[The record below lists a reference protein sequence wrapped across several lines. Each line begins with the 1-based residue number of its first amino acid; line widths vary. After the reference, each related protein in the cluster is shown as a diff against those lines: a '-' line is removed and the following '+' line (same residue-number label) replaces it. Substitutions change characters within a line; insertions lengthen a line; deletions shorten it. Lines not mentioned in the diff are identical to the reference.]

1 MKDSA
6 LISSENSTKS
16 LPECWNSSTLKHRR
30 KRVRVPQTQM
40 IPLKNSILW
49 RRQMAPMVAFVL
61 LTSGPL
67 FGTMN
72 EGVSLALEAAFPYVK
87 DGFKIREDN
96 WHGETKS
103 GSPLLIKHQLF
114 RGNEY
119 WFWAATS
126 FPNSTVTVGVF
137 DGKGNSVSLES
148 FSKEGKSGVRVLPN
162 KTGTYFIRVTV
173 NSTKHK
179 ELDWGLVYG
188 YR

>member
-1 MKDSA
+1 
-6 LISSENSTKS
+6 
-16 LPECWNSSTLKHRR
+16 
-30 KRVRVPQTQM
+30 M
-40 IPLKNSILW
+40 IPLKHMKHWKWSFAPI
-49 RRQMAPMVAFVL
+49 MAICLFTSVPL
-61 LTSGPL
+61 LGSL
-67 FGTMN
+67 Q

-96 WHGETKS
+96 WHGETTSNK
-103 GSPLLIKHQLF
+103 PLLVKHQLF

-126 FPNSTVTVGVF
+126 FPDSDVTVSIF

-148 FSKEGKSGVRVLPN
+148 FSKDGKSGVRVLPN
-162 KTGTYFIRVTV
+162 KTGTYFIRVIVT
-173 NSTKHK
+173 STEHK